1 MATKLVNSL
10 FAQTSTE
17 TFEEPAIPITKGVS
31 SEAASVSKN
40 LISAAVADALFSG
53 ASQTETSAAAQTF
66 KADDAKAEPL
76 HKSQTDIKK
85 ETVT

>member
-1 MATKLVNSL
+1 MQKLVDLKIKSNSPEKMATKLVNSL

-53 ASQTETSAAAQTF
+53 ASQTETSAAA
-66 KADDAKAEPL
+66 
-76 HKSQTDIKK
+76 
-85 ETVT
+85 